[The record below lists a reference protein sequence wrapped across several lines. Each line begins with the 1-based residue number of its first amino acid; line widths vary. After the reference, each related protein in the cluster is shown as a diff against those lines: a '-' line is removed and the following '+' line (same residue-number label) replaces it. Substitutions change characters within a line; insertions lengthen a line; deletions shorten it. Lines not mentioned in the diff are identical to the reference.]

1 MTADQYNHD
10 EDCVDGEDLDYLEDD
25 EFSSF
30 LSNWRNQSKRNDKD
44 DEAAS
49 FLSN

>member
-10 EDCVDGEDLDYLEDD
+10 EDDD
-25 EFSSF
+25 EYSPL
-30 LSNWRNQSKRNDKD
+30 LSNWRNQSKKNDKD